1 MSNRN
6 GRSGEELSRR
16 DKPRNATERPSVR
29 TQRTA
34 LQSALLAHIKPGVI
48 QLSKKLA
55 KIVDKGTEGVELSFK
70 DGTVATADLVVGAD
84 GIRSVRRNFSFTHS
98 LPLSHSHIHN
108 LPIQRKH
115 T

>member
-1 MSNRN
+1 MFCRLTWIFPVSKRN

-16 DKPRNATERPSVR
+16 DKPRNPTGRPPVR

-84 GIRSVRRNFSFTHS
+84 GIRSVRWKPLTH
-98 LPLSHSHIHN
+98 PLYLTHI
-108 LPIQRKH
+108 
-115 T
+115 